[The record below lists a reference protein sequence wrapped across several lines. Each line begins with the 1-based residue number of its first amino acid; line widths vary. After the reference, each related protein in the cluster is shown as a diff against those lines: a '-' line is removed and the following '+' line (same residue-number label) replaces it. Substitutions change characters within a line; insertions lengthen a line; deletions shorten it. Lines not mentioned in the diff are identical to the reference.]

1 MKKIMSKAK
10 INGTEDRK
18 TTGKMKKIK
27 SWFSEKV
34 NKIDTSLAT
43 LISRKKERRIKL
55 LISGI
60 EEGILLLFPQK

>member
-1 MKKIMSKAK
+1 MSKAK

-18 TTGKMKKIK
+18 TTGKMKKTK

-60 EEGILLLFPQK
+60 KEGILVLFSQK